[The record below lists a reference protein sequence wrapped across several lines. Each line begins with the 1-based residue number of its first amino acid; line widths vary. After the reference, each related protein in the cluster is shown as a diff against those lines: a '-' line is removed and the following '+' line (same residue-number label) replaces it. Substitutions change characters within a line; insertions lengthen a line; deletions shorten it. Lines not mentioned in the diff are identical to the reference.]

1 MSDTDRDVPAAVQ
14 MQQLLTG
21 FETSQAL
28 YVVAE
33 LGVATALLAG
43 PRSVEDLAAATGAD
57 SDALG
62 RIIRFLTPLGVFR
75 SVAGGV
81 EVTDLGR
88 TLADG
93 PVDSVR
99 GLARYWMET
108 HYAPF
113 GGLLHTARTGET
125 GATTFLGKP
134 FFEWV
139 NESEHR
145 AELQNSA
152 MAGAGHAARGDLLDD
167 YQLPAGETVADI
179 GGADGTTLAG
189 LLATTPE
196 RRGIVFDLPN
206 VVAGA
211 TETLAAA
218 GLSDRIT
225 VVGGDFFDSVPVA
238 DVYVMSVVL
247 HDWDNRSA
255 ARVLDNVAKTAT
267 SGARLV
273 LVEMVMPEGDGPHFT
288 EMIDLTMMAMV
299 GGRERTETEWR
310 QLLGGSGFTVDR
322 IVPGSGIMSI
332 IEATLI

>member
-1 MSDTDRDVPAAVQ
+1 MSSNGQDVPAAVRI
-14 MQQLLTG
+14 QQLLTG

-33 LGVATALLAG
+33 LGVATALLDG
-43 PRSVEDLAAATGAD
+43 PRSVEYLAAATGAD
-57 SDALG
+57 RDALG
-62 RIIRFLTPLGVFR
+62 RIIRFLTPHGVFR
-75 SVAGGV
+75 TVPGGV

-93 PVDSVR
+93 PADSVR

-113 GGLLHTARTGET
+113 AGLLHTARTGET
-125 GATTFLGKP
+125 GATTYLGKP

-139 NESEHR
+139 NESLHR

-152 MAGAGHAARGDLLDD
+152 MSGASRAARGDLLDN
-167 YQLPAGETVADI
+167 YQLPAGGTVADI
-179 GGADGTTLAG
+179 GGADGTTLAE
-189 LLATTPE
+189 LLATRPE

-211 TETLAAA
+211 TQTLAAA

-225 VVGGDFFDSVPVA
+225 VVGGDFFDSVPPA

-247 HDWDNRSA
+247 HDWDNSSA
-255 ARVLDNVAKTAT
+255 ARILGNTAKAARP
-267 SGARLV
+267 GARLV
-273 LVEMVMPEGDGPHFT
+273 LIEMVMPEGDGPHFT
-288 EMIDLTMMAMV
+288 KMVDLTMLAMV

-310 QLLGGSGFTVDR
+310 QLLGGSGFSLDR
-322 IVPGSGIMSI
+322 IVSGTGAMSI
-332 IEATLI
+332 IEAALV